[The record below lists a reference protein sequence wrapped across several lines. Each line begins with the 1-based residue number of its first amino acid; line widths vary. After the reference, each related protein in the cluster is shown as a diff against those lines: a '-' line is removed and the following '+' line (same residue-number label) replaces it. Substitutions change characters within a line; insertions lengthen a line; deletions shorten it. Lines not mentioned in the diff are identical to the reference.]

1 MKAVVA
7 AFNQEKALV
16 GAFSVI
22 TNFRMELFEA
32 LAATHCSWLAT
43 NELWTTAVAEWRVRE
58 VLGRQGDT
66 AACAGIII
74 QRLYIYTSDCQ
85 TAGGLWWRSDRGLT
99 EHIRI
104 QMKLSG
110 GPVTIK
116 TFWKYFVWTKNPNS
130 SDLSTSHETREQE
143 VKMPEH
149 VEHLM
154 TLLTFL
160 LQSLE
165 FWVSSPAG
173 TRAINEPSLGFI
185 VPGPYSQ
192 LRIYKESRR

>member
-7 AFNQEKALV
+7 TFNQEKALV

-22 TNFRMELFEA
+22 TNLRMELFEA

-58 VLGRQGDT
+58 VLGRRGDT

-74 QRLYIYTSDCQ
+74 ERLYIYTSDCQ
-85 TAGGLWWRSDRGLT
+85 TVVDCGWRSDRGLT

-116 TFWKYFVWTKNPNS
+116 IKRSGNILFEPKTLIPVTFP
-130 SDLSTSHETREQE
+130 
-143 VKMPEH
+143 P
-149 VEHLM
+149 LM
-154 TLLTFL
+154 KL
-160 LQSLE
+160 
-165 FWVSSPAG
+165 VS
-173 TRAINEPSLGFI
+173 
-185 VPGPYSQ
+185 
-192 LRIYKESRR
+192 KK